1 MAASQENYD
10 IGSMQGEINTEMHQ
24 GNAHR
29 NSNSASVNI
38 EGDLQ
43 KQIHKNQALIISQQR
58 SFNLLLEKVDNLV
71 KVIQPPQVTDNE
83 QLSVTGYESDSD
95 VDEGVRSRSMS
106 PGPSHVSDMNET
118 RKMLLQM
125 GGDFE
130 KLENTGPKVDE
141 NLAEVVNAG
150 ISQPRQKNCIH
161 TLRKTSET

>member
-1 MAASQENYD
+1 
-10 IGSMQGEINTEMHQ
+10 MHQ

-29 NSNSASVNI
+29 NSNSARVNI

-43 KQIHKNQALIISQQR
+43 KQIDKNQALIISQQR

-71 KVIQPPQVTDNE
+71 KIIQPPQVTDNE

-106 PGPSHVSDMNET
+106 PGHSHVSDMNET
-118 RKMLLQM
+118 RKMVLQM
-125 GGDFE
+125 VGDFQ
-130 KLENTGPKVDE
+130 KLENTGQKVDE

-150 ISQPRQKNCIH
+150 ISQLRQKNCIH

>member
-1 MAASQENYD
+1 MLRDNQRLVFKGPSSAQQKQVRKPE
-10 IGSMQGEINTEMHQ
+10 IGRAEMHQ

-43 KQIHKNQALIISQQR
+43 KQIDKNQALIISQQR

-71 KVIQPPQVTDNE
+71 KIIQPPQVTDNE

-106 PGPSHVSDMNET
+106 PGPNHVSDMNET
-118 RKMLLQM
+118 RKMLLQN
-125 GGDFE
+125 GWRFPE
-130 KLENTGPKVDE
+130 IREYWTK
-141 NLAEVVNAG
+141 
-150 ISQPRQKNCIH
+150 SR
-161 TLRKTSET
+161 